1 MLKRK
6 KIFHLIILI
15 EILNLPIEV
24 DNHRELKQNY
34 EDIEKTSITSI
45 DGKAFEET
53 YFSLEEFMRN
63 HNVSDF
69 LLEKV
74 YIFKNED
81 EVSRVK
87 NTFVQVFKLTDNY
100 EENVKLI
107 NAMRFSISKPLLYLF
122 SFDTNKQCS
131 QLLTKDTKV
140 FQNNEFWALRG
151 EYYYI

>member
-6 KIFHLIILI
+6 KMFHLIILI
-15 EILNLPIEV
+15 EILNSPIEV
-24 DNHRELKQNY
+24 DNHRELKHNY
-34 EDIEKTSITSI
+34 EDIEKISITSI

-69 LLEKV
+69 LLETV
-74 YIFKNED
+74 DILKNEYK
-81 EVSRVK
+81 VSRVK

-107 NAMRFSISKPLLYLF
+107 NAMQLSILKPLVDQF
-122 SFDTNKQCS
+122 SFDINKQCS
-131 QLLTKDTKV
+131 QLLMKETTV

-151 EYYYI
+151 EFYYI